1 MNTCNPIFC
10 LLLGLFLYQT
20 ETANGQQREPN
31 FPYQALIIGES
42 AEIHSG
48 PGSVHYP
55 TDELKQNSTVNVFRH
70 DPGGWCAIRPPA
82 DSFSLVPESVVEK
95 IADNV
100 GRIAEEGVQAWVGT
114 RLGSVERPLWQ
125 VKLKQG
131 ERVEILGEVNWPN
144 PEGHSTVWYQ
154 IAPPAGEFR
163 WIRISDIQLPKYLT
177 DLPEVAEDGTAD
189 RIQSDLDNSELDGIE
204 SLGQSGFQE
213 SDASFDELKLDP
225 PSEKDGTTNRGWK
238 QASRPIRISD
248 SRTDSGNI
256 EPFKTPAFNVPPLG
270 VNAKAIPF
278 GSSSEPAYGNR
289 VELRNQSAFSTESYS
304 TLNEVVQPI
313 SGPVSDR
320 IRTLETALT
329 AELLK
334 PPVQWQL
341 ETILRQATSI
351 ATTSNDMTEHGHA
364 QRLIDKI
371 KKCTRIQSS
380 FEFAYNGTPNAKS
393 SYQATGTGTGT
404 GTGFNNDFGVDSQ
417 VQLGTTYDAYGW
429 LNELVRDKGRVSP
442 TFVLED
448 ENGKIICHVAP
459 APGLNLNRYL
469 KSKVGVIG
477 RRGYHRELQMNHVTA
492 ERIVELDTIRR

>member
-1 MNTCNPIFC
+1 MLI
-10 LLLGLFLYQT
+10 GLFLCQI
-20 ETANGQQREPN
+20 ETANGQQRQPD
-31 FPYQALIIGES
+31 FPYQALIIAES
-42 AEIHSG
+42 AEIYSG
-48 PGSVHYP
+48 PGSVHYA
-55 TDELKQNSTVNVFRH
+55 TDELKQNSTVDVFRH

-95 IADNV
+95 ITDNI
-100 GRIAEEGVQAWVGT
+100 GRVAEDGVQAWVGT

-125 VKLKQG
+125 VKLDQG

-163 WIRISDIQLPKYLT
+163 WIRISDVQLPKYLS

-189 RIQSDLDNSELDGIE
+189 RIQTNIDSRELDGIE
-204 SLGQSGFQE
+204 SLDLSGYQE
-213 SDASFDELKLDP
+213 SDASFDGLKLDP
-225 PSEKDGTTNRGWK
+225 PSEKDGTSNRGWK
-238 QASRPIRISD
+238 RASRPIHVAD
-248 SRTDSGNI
+248 SRTDSGTV

-270 VNAKAIPF
+270 VNAKATSF
-278 GSSSEPAYGNR
+278 GSTSESGSDNRNDLQKQTKFSS
-289 VELRNQSAFSTESYS
+289 ESYS

-320 IRTLETALT
+320 IRALETALT

-334 PPVQWQL
+334 PPVRWQL
-341 ETILRQATSI
+341 ETILRQATTI

-371 KKCTRIQSS
+371 RKCTGIQSS
-380 FEFAYNGTPNAKS
+380 FEAAYSGTPEEKS
-393 SYQATGTGTGT
+393 PYQAIGAGI
-404 GTGFNNDFGVDSQ
+404 NSDFGADSQ

-429 LNELVRDKGRVSP
+429 LNELVRDKGRVSK
-442 TFVLED
+442 TYVLED

-469 KSKVGVIG
+469 KSKVGVVG
-477 RRGYHRELQMNHVTA
+477 RRGYHRELKMNHVTA
-492 ERIVELDTIRR
+492 ERIIELETVRR